1 MRPSHRPACRP
12 TLLLV
17 VCASLAA
24 ACGAGKYPAVA
35 TTSAPPGPR
44 TGVAMA
50 PPAPPPPSLTE
61 ANVAVPGPT
70 PAAPPDERPGLATT
84 WGETTWSPITTTP
97 FVRAGAAPWAT
108 AVLRYNDRDGVAAHA
123 AYVGASLAP
132 LAVDVGAGDVA
143 VSLIDDGGA
152 ILPGVV
158 AGGRNLVAA
167 LDGARYRI
175 AIANRTTARF
185 EVVASVDGLD
195 VIDGQPAG
203 FDRRGYVVE
212 PGAELIIDGFRQ
224 SASEVAAF
232 RFGKVAASYAART
245 AGDANVGVVGV
256 ALFAERGAVWT
267 PAELERRDRADPFPG
282 EPGRGFAA
290 SP

>member
-1 MRPSHRPACRP
+1 MRPSTAACRP

-167 LDGARYRI
+167 LDAARYRI

-256 ALFAERGAVWT
+256 ALFAERGAVS
-267 PAELERRDRADPFPG
+267 PAELDRRDRADPFPG
-282 EPGRGFAA
+282 EPGRGFAV